1 LGEKSQRDALSPL
14 DHPWSR
20 NKVCALGPEQTFGSP
35 LARSE
40 GRHVLDRPE
49 YEPSAWLLLV
59 EWIGG
64 ALRERY
70 RPPKEL
76 PRAWLTMLD
85 RLVTKLEI
93 PARNIKGFADETIE
107 NLVERDR
114 FADLDYHERQME
126 RVAAIYADFRQWV
139 ANLPPL
145 DVKNLRSLT

>member
-1 LGEKSQRDALSPL
+1 MCLVPAMSS
-14 DHPWSR
+14 
-20 NKVCALGPEQTFGSP
+20 
-35 LARSE
+35 
-40 GRHVLDRPE
+40 DRPG

-76 PRAWLTMLD
+76 PRAWLIMLD
-85 RLVTKLEI
+85 RLITKLEI
-93 PARNIKGFADETIE
+93 PARDIKGFADETME

-114 FADLDYHERQME
+114 FAGLDYHERQME

-145 DVKNLRSLT
+145 GVKSLRSLT

>member
-1 LGEKSQRDALSPL
+1 VLGARMSAD
-14 DHPWSR
+14 
-20 NKVCALGPEQTFGSP
+20 CLG
-35 LARSE
+35 
-40 GRHVLDRPE
+40 
-49 YEPSAWLLLV
+49 YKPSAWLLVV

-85 RLVTKLEI
+85 RLVRKLEI
-93 PARNIKGFADETIE
+93 PVRDVKGFADETTE
-107 NLVERDR
+107 DLDERDR
-114 FADLDYHERQME
+114 FASLDYHERQME

-145 DVKNLRSLT
+145 DVESLRS